1 MAIFSA
7 LIGALIGL
15 VWSFA
20 INFQWTSGLIYGCI
34 VGFILGIFMSF
45 VNNAILKRGN
55 LQKGETGFVAGSLLS
70 LLLFVG
76 VGTGLIVWLIRAIF
90 F

>member
-1 MAIFSA
+1 MAVYSA
-7 LIGALIGL
+7 FIGALIGL

-20 INFQWTSGLIYGCI
+20 INFQWTRGLKYGGI
-34 VGFILGIFMSF
+34 AGFILGLFMAII
-45 VNNAILKRGN
+45 NDAILKRGN
-55 LQKGETGFVAGSLLS
+55 LQRGETGFAAGSLLS

-76 VGTGLIVWLIRAIF
+76 VGTGLLTWLIRAIF